1 MVMVKPALAYL
12 DVIHR
17 VRDRVDVPLIAYNV
31 SREYSMV
38 KGVCGAGVADECAM
52 VHEILSAIKRAGADV
67 IVTYH
72 ALDVARWLRDGRW
85 PG

>member
-1 MVMVKPALAYL
+1 
-12 DVIHR
+12 
-17 VRDRVDVPLIAYNV
+17 
-31 SREYSMV
+31 
-38 KGVCGAGVADECAM
+38 M